1 MNLNTKASIAAR
13 QLRLQ
18 PTAVTRRM
26 AAALPGLRNVAKE
39 KGLKIHHLGAGY
51 PNPEVTNPDS
61 FVQSTENWFEILARR
76 EGLNSTDET
85 PQFLRDA
92 YAYTDTLGPIG
103 PRESF
108 ASVYGRDWNI
118 DIDPNRLIPTI
129 GATGG
134 IALLCS
140 LFERANQPLAYI
152 TDAPTYAG
160 FLSRATLNSNCQIF
174 SVDMDSEGPYLDQ
187 FRDQIRKARA
197 EGFYVPFYY
206 TVPDGHNPAGFS
218 FSQERR
224 EAIVEIA
231 TEEGILIVEDAPYL
245 YISYLSEG
253 ERPQPFISIDPER
266 TVHLFTGSKI
276 GLPGPRVGFIYSDAT
291 IEITGGELI
300 SLTEMLLTE
309 ASADILFHNPLSL
322 LSFQSL
328 LHESDGKV
336 RSSLWPIADQKLK
349 IYSENREIV
358 LGGLECGLGD
368 FPDKISW
375 TNPAAGFFTVVT
387 IRDPHIEVNDQFAL
401 HLVEEYGIVI
411 VPMFD
416 FFPDDARQRDRSA
429 GYSQMRLSFGF
440 TESVGEQRTRDLQAA
455 IDQFC
460 TAMRKELSLGN

>member
-1 MNLNTKASIAAR
+1 
-13 QLRLQ
+13 
-18 PTAVTRRM
+18 
-26 AAALPGLRNVAKE
+26 
-39 KGLKIHHLGAGY
+39 
-51 PNPEVTNPDS
+51 
-61 FVQSTENWFEILARR
+61 
-76 EGLNSTDET
+76 
-85 PQFLRDA
+85 
-92 YAYTDTLGPIG
+92 
-103 PRESF
+103 
-108 ASVYGRDWNI
+108 
-118 DIDPNRLIPTI
+118 
-129 GATGG
+129 
-134 IALLCS
+134 
-140 LFERANQPLAYI
+140 
-152 TDAPTYAG
+152 
-160 FLSRATLNSNCQIF
+160 
-174 SVDMDSEGPYLDQ
+174 
-187 FRDQIRKARA
+187 
-197 EGFYVPFYY
+197 VPFYY